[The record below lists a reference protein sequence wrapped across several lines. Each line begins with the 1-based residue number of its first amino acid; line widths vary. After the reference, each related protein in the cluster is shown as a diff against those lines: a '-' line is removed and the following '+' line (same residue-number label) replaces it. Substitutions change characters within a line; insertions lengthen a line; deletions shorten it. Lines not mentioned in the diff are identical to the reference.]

1 MILILTNSQDSTA
14 DYLVSV
20 LARKR
25 IPFLRFDTDTGV
37 QRSKIEFTCLTA
49 FLDYDGATYQPEE
62 FSNVWY
68 RRPERL
74 RHPDFNDTP
83 EGHGKRTSSWV

>member
-1 MILILTNSQDSTA
+1 MLLILTNSEDVTA

-20 LARKR
+20 LRQHGIR
-25 IPFLRFDTDTGV
+25 FLRFDTDTMLH
-37 QRSKIEFTCLTA
+37 RLT
-49 FLDYDGATYQPEE
+49 FSFDGNTTLIRVEGTGYRPQD

-74 RHPDFNDTP
+74 KHPRFDGSP
-83 EGHGKRTSSWV
+83 EGNFVLEE